1 MGRFCVYK
9 HLNFHKYFYT
19 YSNLEVD
26 GLFLIE
32 LKPKNMQNTLVS
44 PNFLI
49 LLLAALIP
57 MVMGFIWYNP
67 KVMGTAWMNATGL
80 TDEKMKGGN
89 MPVIFG
95 VSFLLSFFLAFGL
108 QFIVIHQYG
117 AQSSMM
123 IDKSIT
129 DPASELGSYFANYM
143 AKYGN
148 TFRTFKHG
156 ALHGTMTGIFLALPI
171 LGTNALFEKKGFK
184 YIMINVGYWT
194 ITMALMGGIICAYA

>member
-1 MGRFCVYK
+1 M
-9 HLNFHKYFYT
+9 N
-19 YSNLEVD
+19 
-26 GLFLIE
+26 
-32 LKPKNMQNTLVS
+32 KPKLKTMH

-49 LLLAALIP
+49 LLLAALVP

-80 TDEKMKGGN
+80 TDEKMKGAN

-108 QFIVIHQYG
+108 QFIVIHQWG
-117 AQSSMM
+117 VASALST
-123 IDKSIT
+123 DPSIT
-129 DPASELGSYFANYM
+129 DPTSELGGYFANFM

-148 TFRTFKHG
+148 NFRTFKHG
-156 ALHGTMTGIFLALPI
+156 ALHGTMTGILMALPI
-171 LGTNALFEKKGFK
+171 LGTNALFERKGFK

-194 ITMALMGGIICAYA
+194 ITMALMGGIICQFS